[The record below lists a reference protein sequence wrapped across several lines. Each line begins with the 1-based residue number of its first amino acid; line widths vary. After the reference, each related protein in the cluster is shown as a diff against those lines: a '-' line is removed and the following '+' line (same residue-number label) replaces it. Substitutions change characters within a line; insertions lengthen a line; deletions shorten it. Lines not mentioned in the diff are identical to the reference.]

1 MNSCIYNGVVTHT
14 RFKPVKHFLKYNTFS
29 FLIDLDEIKDLDK
42 KNFIFSYN
50 KFNIFSFYNKDH
62 GERDGKSL
70 KDWVY
75 DKLRRFKI
83 NSNINKIKLLCYP
96 RIFGYV
102 FNPLSIFYCYE
113 NNSLK
118 AIFYEVKNT
127 FNEQHTYV
135 FETNNSDRIEQSC
148 KKKFY
153 VSPFM
158 DMNTYYDFKLIDPG
172 EQLFVSIKQTD
183 KEGIILTAVQTGNKK
198 KFNLKQLLTNLF
210 KYPLMTIKIISA
222 IHFEAFLL
230 WKKGAIYRPRDKKI
244 KNNLSFEKNS

>member
-1 MNSCIYNGVVTHT
+1 MNSCIYNGEVTHT
-14 RFKPVKHFLKYNTFS
+14 RFKPVKHFLKYKTFS
-29 FLIDLDEIKDLDK
+29 FFIDLDELEKLQK
-42 KNFIFSYN
+42 ENLIFSYN
-50 KFNIFSFYNKDH
+50 RFNIFSFYNKDH
-62 GERDGKSL
+62 GSRDGKSL
-70 KDWVY
+70 KNWALENLQKY
-75 DKLRRFKI
+75 NI
-83 NSNINKIKLLCYP
+83 EGNINKIKLLCYP

-158 DMNTYYDFKLIDPG
+158 DMNTYYDFKLINPG

-183 KEGIILTAVQTGNKK
+183 KEGIILTAVQTGDKK